1 MKTVEND
8 KKLKELL
15 REVKLESP
23 GNDFTMKVMNRVWEE
38 KSIQS
43 RVEVIKNERIL
54 GKGFWIILV
63 LFVGLFAAV
72 VFTSGNGGQEVG
84 QLSKLMQGLQNE
96 GVSEGYKSFF
106 INLGSLP
113 LSIGGILLASTL
125 LVFIDRILSSV
136 GHGFIFHKS

>member
-43 RVEVIKNERIL
+43 RVEVVKNERIL

-63 LFVGLFAAV
+63 LFVGLLLPWF
-72 VFTSGNGGQEVG
+72 
-84 QLSKLMQGLQNE
+84 LLQAME
-96 GVSEGYKSFF
+96 GRKQV
-106 INLGSLP
+106 NCP
-113 LSIGGILLASTL
+113 
-125 LVFIDRILSSV
+125 D
-136 GHGFIFHKS
+136 

>member
-1 MKTVEND
+1 MELRKL
-8 KKLKELL
+8 LKEVQLDTPS
-15 REVKLESP
+15 K
-23 GNDFTMKVMNRVWEE
+23 DFTIKVMNRVWEE

-63 LFVGLFAAV
+63 LFIALFAAV
-72 VFTSGNGGQEVG
+72 VFTSGNSGEEAG
-84 QLSKLMQGLQNE
+84 QLSKLMQGLQNDQI
-96 GVSEGYKSFF
+96 SDGYKSFF
-106 INLGSLP
+106 SNLGSLP

-136 GHGFIFHKS
+136 GHGFIAHKS

>member
-1 MKTVEND
+1 MKTQDTDMELR
-8 KKLKELL
+8 KLLKEVQLDTPS
-15 REVKLESP
+15 K
-23 GNDFTMKVMNRVWEE
+23 DFTIKVMKRVWEE
-38 KSIQS
+38 KSVQS

-63 LFVGLFAAV
+63 LFVGPFAAV
-72 VFTSGNGGQEVG
+72 AFTSGNGGQEAG

-106 INLGSLP
+106 SNLGSLP

-125 LVFIDRILSSV
+125 LLFIDRILASAK
-136 GHGFIFHKS
+136 HGFIAHKS

>member
-1 MKTVEND
+1 MKTQDTDMELR
-8 KKLKELL
+8 KLLKEVQLDTPS
-15 REVKLESP
+15 K
-23 GNDFTMKVMNRVWEE
+23 DFTIKVMNRVWEE

-54 GKGFWIILV
+54 GKGFWIILI
-63 LFVGLFAAV
+63 LFIALFAAV
-72 VFTSGNGGQEVG
+72 VFTSGNGGQEAG

-106 INLGSLP
+106 SNLGSLP

-125 LVFIDRILSSV
+125 LVFIDRILASAK
-136 GHGFIFHKS
+136 HGFIAHKS

>member
-23 GNDFTMKVMNRVWEE
+23 GNDFTLKVMNRVWEE

-63 LFVGLFAAV
+63 LFIGLFAAV
-72 VFTSGNGGQEVG
+72 VFTSGNSGGEAG

-106 INLGSLP
+106 SNLGSLP

-125 LVFIDRILSSV
+125 LLFIDRILASAK
-136 GHGFIFHKS
+136 HGLIAHKS

>member
-43 RVEVIKNERIL
+43 RVEVVKNERIL

-72 VFTSGNGGQEVG
+72 AITSGNGGQEAG
-84 QLSKLMQGLQNE
+84 QLSRLMQGLQNE

-106 INLGSLP
+106 SNLGSLP
-113 LSIGGILLASTL
+113 LSIGGILLASTM
-125 LVFIDRILSSV
+125 LVFIDRILASAK
-136 GHGFIFHKS
+136 HGLIAHKS